1 MISARVLSERLSGLG
16 VRLLGAKGS
25 RRRVSRA
32 GRGLPVAAEIS
43 LLEPRCLMSVNV
55 APGGHHAAKVA
66 QDANDGAP
74 VLVKFDGYEWNTN
87 YNWAKDTGTYVSNQL
102 WSPDNAQS
110 GADGLTLSI
119 TSSNGQS
126 VASDAELWSKGGE
139 RVHPGYGTYMVS
151 AKVSSGTFADF
162 AQSNPYAIFGAF
174 TYQNIHGVGTVDGDR
189 IKGLPKNVVE
199 NVKKGMSLDGTYTDY
214 SSGTPK
220 PGQQMFQ
227 LGTLVKKVEGDTV
240 ILNKD
245 SIVSSESTHTIYF
258 TPNEK
263 PNGDH
268 LFNRKREIDGIEVS
282 KFGSNTANAQ
292 FAIQPTDPADG
303 GIAKNVFGLNLA
315 DSGAITIKMVWS
327 EKRVTWDLYYG
338 SYSSLNELKKATP
351 NLHAATSSKQ
361 DKFVPDPSQQT
372 FHLNLWAFQN
382 VANANPWPS
391 PASVIVTKFQYEA

>member
-16 VRLLGAKGS
+16 VRLLGAKGA

-66 QDANDGAP
+66 QDANDGGP

-87 YNWAKDTGTYVSNQL
+87 YNWAKDTGTYVNNQL
-102 WSPDNAQS
+102 WSPDNIQS
-110 GADGLTLSI
+110 GPNGLTLSI

-139 RVHPGYGTYMVS
+139 RVHPGYGTYVVS
-151 AKVSSGTFADF
+151 AKVPSGTFADL
-162 AQSNPYAIFGAF
+162 AISNPYAIFGSF
-174 TYQNIHGVGTVDGDR
+174 TYQNIHGVRTVNGDK
-189 IKGLPKNVVE
+189 IEGLPKDVVKD
-199 NVKKGMSLDGTYTDY
+199 VTKGMSLDGTYTDY

-220 PGQQMFQ
+220 PGQPMFQ
-227 LGTLVKKVEGDTV
+227 KGTLVKRVEGDTV
-240 ILNKD
+240 LLTK
-245 SIVSSESTHTIYF
+245 SAIVSSESTHTIYL
-258 TPNEK
+258 TPNEML
-263 PNGDH
+263 NGDH
-268 LFNRKREIDGIEVS
+268 LLNRKREIDELEVS
-282 KFGSNTANAQ
+282 KFGSNTTNAQ
-292 FAIQPTDPADG
+292 FAIQPTDSADG
-303 GIAKNVFGLNLA
+303 GIPANVFGLNLA
-315 DSGAITIKMVWS
+315 DSGAITIKMVWT
-327 EKRVTWDLYYG
+327 EKKVTWDLYYG

-382 VANANPWPS
+382 GSNPWPT
-391 PASVIVTKFQYEA
+391 PASVTVTKFQYEA